1 MAINF
6 LRIDKGI
13 RFVPQSSPPTSPQE
27 GDAYYDSTTNS
38 FRVYDGSSWI
48 TVEGDDVKTASN
60 VGTGSQVFK
69 QKTNSD
75 LEFRSLVA
83 GTNINITQGA
93 NDITI
98 SSTGGGGGEANTASN
113 VGTGSQVFKQKTGV
127 DLEFRTL
134 VAGTNINITQGANDI
149 TISSTG
155 GGGGA
160 TVVTPASYPH
170 SAANNTIIL
179 VNTSA
184 PRTINLP
191 APSASAN
198 ITIKDATGQAATN
211 NITIARSGSEQIEGV
226 GANYLIQGD
235 WASIRLVSDGTN
247 WFIV

>member
-1 MAINF
+1 MARNF
-6 LRIDKGI
+6 FRIDKGVK
-13 RFVPQSSPPTSPQE
+13 FAPQPSAPTSPE
-27 GDAYYDSTTNS
+27 VGDAYYDSTLDA

-48 TVEGDDVKTASN
+48 TVDGGEVKTASN

-69 QKTNSD
+69 QKTGAN

-83 GTNINITQGA
+83 GTNISINQGA